1 MKKPILETV
10 VRLACTALLTAALS
24 AAAGLCCGAEEAPKT
39 VIRIG
44 TIFDNR
50 PLPPFESIE
59 ESVEELRRALPD
71 KEITLHAY
79 SYRGLEHA
87 LENREVDF
95 FFASAGF
102 MLRMR
107 AKYGIVPVA
116 TVVTRERPD
125 PNHGSGGVFF
135 TLADRSDIYT
145 IADMKDKNFVASEPT
160 AFHGYFI
167 ALGEIQR
174 WGYDPEHFFKT
185 VSFSGAN
192 TTPIFDM
199 IRRREADV
207 GYIRVC
213 RLEELRRLDPAIVA
227 GIKVINPQPGDLPCA
242 LSTKTY
248 PNNML
253 GAIKGTDHELIS
265 SVAIHLLGMPKTA
278 SGQSWSLAS
287 DLTAVDA
294 LYRDLKMGP
303 YEYLRRWTWRRFV
316 QEHIWGLSF
325 LFLLISAL
333 AAYSW
338 FASVRIKR
346 SARALIAEHKRR
358 LRYENKARRLTEQ
371 IERQHRINL
380 IGNLSSIFAHELNQP
395 LAACTYYLDGLL
407 SLLRSKTED
416 RKLIEMSLNG
426 MSGELTR
433 MSEIVERVRFY
444 AKASPKRDAA
454 VDLKAIIS
462 EVLNAFRLKYKSRA
476 EYKAHLTDG
485 CLVTGDALEYQIL
498 FWNLIKNATEAGI
511 DDDGAKVTIALY
523 PDETETVCEITNN
536 GRVLTDEEFQALSVS
551 ALKSDKQQGLGMGLS
566 IVRSIIETNAGSL
579 RFAARGQGGVVTM
592 VRLPLK
598 AKDSE

>member
-1 MKKPILETV
+1 
-10 VRLACTALLTAALS
+10 
-24 AAAGLCCGAEEAPKT
+24 
-39 VIRIG
+39 
-44 TIFDNR
+44 
-50 PLPPFESIE
+50 
-59 ESVEELRRALPD
+59 
-71 KEITLHAY
+71 
-79 SYRGLEHA
+79 
-87 LENREVDF
+87 
-95 FFASAGF
+95 
-102 MLRMR
+102 
-107 AKYGIVPVA
+107 
-116 TVVTRERPD
+116 
-125 PNHGSGGVFF
+125 
-135 TLADRSDIYT
+135 
-145 IADMKDKNFVASEPT
+145 
-160 AFHGYFI
+160 
-167 ALGEIQR
+167 
-174 WGYDPEHFFKT
+174 
-185 VSFSGAN
+185 
-192 TTPIFDM
+192 
-199 IRRREADV
+199 
-207 GYIRVC
+207 
-213 RLEELRRLDPAIVA
+213 
-227 GIKVINPQPGDLPCA
+227 
-242 LSTKTY
+242 
-248 PNNML
+248 ML

-523 PDETETVCEITNN
+523 PDETEAVCEITNN